1 MQYCVLINSQQKEQL
16 ENLEKL
22 HDETVQNRTDD
33 FKDLIIELV
42 KYIRENKPEL
52 IKKPYLGQIFISAN
66 KIVYS
71 FNKFKEAKKDPLFD
85 IDEKGNIVDSH
96 KELDVEEEAMIL
108 VFFSNAKAFL
118 ELINR
123 YTKFKKDSNLF
134 KDIVLI
140 RNYLVHFHDK
150 KIEQREFFI
159 NLSIERGLR
168 EYSVLNVFDMDA
180 GFLVYEINFSLELFY
195 FSLRDIF
202 EKLKNNP
209 GLFY

>member
-1 MQYCVLINSQQKEQL
+1 MQYYVLVNSQQKEQL
-16 ENLEKL
+16 ENLEKF
-22 HDETVQNRTDD
+22 HDEIVQNRTDD
-33 FKDLIIELV
+33 FKDLIIGLV

-52 IKKPYLGQIFISAN
+52 IKKSYLNQIFISAN

-71 FNKFKEAKKDPLFD
+71 FNKFKEAKNDPLFNV
-85 IDEKGNIVDSH
+85 DEKGNIVDSN
-96 KELDVEEEAMIL
+96 KESDIEEEAMVL

-123 YTKFKKDSNLF
+123 YTKFKPDNELF

-140 RNYLVHFHDK
+140 RNYLAHFHDK

-168 EYSVLNVFDMDA
+168 EYSVLNVFDMNS

-209 GLFY
+209 ELF